1 MSSWCLHNLRV
12 CVCVCVCVC
21 AGTHMGSLLLPW
33 VPGIQLRS
41 SGVCSKCFYLLS
53 HLNWLLHF
61 FFFILCV
68 WVLCLHVCLC
78 TTCMWSLL
86 RSEEGV
92 GSPGTEVTVCV
103 LLCGLWNLALG
114 PLEDTKFSS
123 VLSHVFS
130 PSTDPL

>member
-1 MSSWCLHNLRV
+1 MCVGV
-12 CVCVCVCVC
+12 CVCTVAYIYTPQTTV
-21 AGTHMGSLLLPW
+21 MSLLVHLQGLQGLNSGPKQVLLPAE
-33 VPGIQLRS
+33 PSQLA
-41 SGVCSKCFYLLS
+41 VTFFY
-53 HLNWLLHF
+53 
-61 FFFILCV
+61 FILWV